1 MGSKK
6 EIVVEWRKTHPEGRR
21 CELYN
26 SDLNLSKAT
35 VDRWWNLYDPGVKPK
50 NASYIV
56 ALWRLNHPNGTKS
69 QCIEET
75 GLSRRSVFLRWDAPA
90 PKKEEIPEPE
100 VKADDLGQLFF
111 DF

>member
-50 NASYIV
+50 NASDIV
-56 ALWRLNHPNGTKS
+56 ALWRSNHPNGTKS

-75 GLSRRSVFLRWDAPA
+75 GLSRRSVFLRWNVEPK
-90 PKKEEIPEPE
+90 KKEEKKPSHVIS
-100 VKADDLGQLFF
+100 DDNGQLFF

>member
-6 EIVVEWRKTHPEGRR
+6 EIVVEWRKAHPEGRR

-50 NASYIV
+50 NASDIV
-56 ALWRLNHPNGTKS
+56 ALWRLNHPDGTKS

-75 GLSRRSVFLRWDAPA
+75 GLSRRSVFLRWNAKPE
-90 PKKEEIPEPE
+90 KKEEETSSRVIS
-100 VKADDLGQLFF
+100 DSNGQLFF